1 MISKGGLDGGDGGEE
16 MLSTLDAAERL
27 DVPVRRIYELVHD
40 GTLPGFRGERSTVL
54 VSVADVEALERS
66 RGADPGRLG

>member
-1 MISKGGLDGGDGGEE
+1 MTKSGLEGGDGGEE

-40 GTLPGFRGERSTVL
+40 GTLLGFRGERSTVL
-54 VSVADVEALERS
+54 VSVTDVEALERS
-66 RGADPGRLG
+66 CGVDPGRLG